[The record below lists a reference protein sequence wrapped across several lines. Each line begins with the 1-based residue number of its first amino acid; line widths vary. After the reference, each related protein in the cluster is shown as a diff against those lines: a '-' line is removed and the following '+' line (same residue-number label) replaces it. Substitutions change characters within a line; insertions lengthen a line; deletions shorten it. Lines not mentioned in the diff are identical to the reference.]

1 MLTQEE
7 REIII
12 KLLEEGKDIPNM
24 YKEKMFTTEL
34 ARVDLTK
41 EYKLQY
47 YGKESKA
54 SIISNTIAAPLQKVR
69 VFNEDNKYDDGWV
82 NKLIFG
88 DNLNALKT
96 IYDDLKPGGPNRMG
110 LRNKIKLIYIDPPF
124 ATKQDFMK
132 DKEKAYRDKII
143 GAEFIEFLRKRLV
156 LLREILA
163 DNGSIYVHLDWKKGH
178 YIKAIMDEVFGENNF
193 MNEIIWKYFGPTSTT
208 NNFPRKHDTIYF
220 YTKSKGNNYF
230 DSAATLI
237 DYDAK
242 AIRRYDKVEE
252 GTNRRYKLYNE
263 KDGTVRKAYMKEGKP
278 TEIFNIPFVQGT
290 SSEKLNYPTQKPEQL
305 LEKIIVAS
313 SEKGDIVLD
322 AFAGSGTFL
331 AVAEKLNRKWIGIDC
346 GKLSIY
352 TIQKRMLNLN
362 TRIGSE
368 KKDERDIFD
377 RIIKRE
383 EVIKD
388 KFILGIGEK
397 IKKGQLEVTEDFLR
411 KCSNFLKDITS
422 IKKVALLVPKN
433 KMKLNNIEINEDID
447 NIIDITIDGIEYDI
461 SLINEK
467 EKTEKAQKLYA
478 KNFELINSG
487 VYHEDEMLKL
497 DWNEYKDFVMKL
509 FQVRDYE
516 HEISEFKVHGYLGVS
531 SVYIWNYPD
540 KKNVKLDKEYINT
553 LHQYMGGKAGEIFYI
568 IAPVSSL
575 NFMEDEYKIDK
586 TIYHILK
593 VPVSV
598 IIRLLKSGQIGAYAQ
613 PKNESDINNII
624 DSVGFDFITQP
635 IVNYSLSKDGEKYKI
650 KINKFKSQGL
660 YYDEEDF
667 ENFETLSMILVDVNY
682 SNDFILDKVIWKD
695 DIDINGGIEL
705 VIDTKELENEGVAI
719 ILIDIYGNE
728 KKLVFR
734 EGDF

>member
-54 SIISNTIAAPLQKVR
+54 SIISNTISAPLQKVR

-132 DKEKAYRDKII
+132 DKENAYRDKII

-397 IKKGQLEVTEDFLR
+397 IKKGQLEVTEEFLR

-433 KMKLNNIEINEDID
+433 KMKLNNIEINKDID
-447 NIIDITIDGIEYDI
+447 NIINITVDGIEYDI

-487 VYHEDEMLKL
+487 VYHEDEIFNLN
-497 DWNEYKDFVMKL
+497 WNEYKDFVMKL

-613 PKNESDINNII
+613 PKNENDINNII

-660 YYDEEDF
+660 YYDEEEF

-705 VIDTKELENEGVAI
+705 VIDTKELENEGIAI